1 MEFYDETE
9 KTTSPKPL
17 SKSEFEEMV
26 NESNNIIKKQK
37 FKKVTKADI
46 AKMTNQ

>member
-1 MEFYDETE
+1 MRFYDETE
-9 KTTSPKPL
+9 KTTTPKPL